1 MSLPYEAIV
10 IGTSAGAV
18 EALSAL
24 LPRIPVD
31 FPVPVLVVV
40 HLPADKKSV
49 IAELMQE
56 KCKVKVREAEDKE
69 PLEPGTVYFAPPD
82 YHVLIEADRSICLTV
97 EEPVLY
103 SRPSIDVLFESA
115 AEIYG
120 DKLLGIVLTGA
131 NTDGARGLRAIMDGG
146 GMGIVQDPHSS
157 SSPMMPEAALK
168 ACPKAHMMDLDHIG
182 LFLEKGGSV

>member
-31 FPVPVLVVV
+31 FPLPVLVVV
-40 HLPADKKSV
+40 HLPSDKKSV

-56 KCKVKVREAEDKE
+56 KCKVKVRESEDKE
-69 PLEPGTVYFAPPD
+69 PIEAGTVYFAPPD
-82 YHVLIEADRSICLTV
+82 YHLLIESDRSICLTV

-115 AEIYG
+115 AEVYG
-120 DKLLGIVLTGA
+120 NKLLGIVLTGA
-131 NTDGARGLRAIMDGG
+131 NPDGAKGLRSIMDAG
-146 GMGIVQDPHSS
+146 GMGIVQDPGTA

-168 ACPKAHMMDLDHIG
+168 TCPQAHTMTLDQIG
-182 LFLEKGGSV
+182 SFLEKGGSI